1 MASLPA
7 AFLPRGVA
15 LSALLLLTGI
25 GCGKAPSTQVAAAD
39 QTASTSTRV
48 DIDAKQFQILMTK
61 NDSVVLDVRTP
72 REWALGRIP
81 NAITLNLHESRFS
94 DKVQNLPKDKAIL
107 VYCASGRRSVTASTR
122 LLAVGFTRV
131 YNLTGGLQGW
141 KRAGLPQEGGR

>member
-1 MASLPA
+1 MSSLPA

-15 LSALLLLTGI
+15 PSALLLLLAL
-25 GCGKAPSTQVAAAD
+25 GCGKAPLTQAAAAD

-61 NDSVVLDVRTP
+61 NDSVVLDMSTP

-81 NAITLNLHESRFS
+81 NATTINLHDPGFR
-94 DKVQNLPKDKAIL
+94 DKIQELTKDKAIL
-107 VYCASGRRSVTASTR
+107 VYCAPGRRSVTASTR

-131 YNLTGGLQGW
+131 YN
-141 KRAGLPQEGGR
+141 